1 MIYLFGALGA
11 VLSGVTAVLS
21 GWTGGRLIG
30 FFLLLTLGYT
40 AALLVVYIILL
51 WIICL
56 FIDRRKPQLQ
66 NDPFFRTLL
75 NWTAELLFQAARVQ
89 VKVIGAENLPKGRY
103 LLVGN
108 HLSSFDPIV
117 TAWALRKDRIA
128 FVTKPENMRI
138 PVVGSIIHK
147 CCYLPIDR
155 ENSMNAVKTIQAA
168 VDLIHRDVVSIGIYP
183 EGTRNRGSEPLL
195 PFRSGAFK
203 IATKAGVPV
212 VVAAVSGTDQIRR
225 NFPLRPTV
233 VTVDF
238 CRVID
243 AETVSASKTT
253 ELSEMTRSILLEALH

>member
-1 MIYLFGALGA
+1 MIYLFGAFGA
-11 VLSGVTAVLS
+11 VLSGITAVLA

-117 TAWALRKDRIA
+117 TAWALRKDRVA
-128 FVTKPENMRI
+128 FVTKPENMRL

-183 EGTRNRGSEPLL
+183 EGTRNRSPEPLL

-225 NFPLRPTV
+225 NFPLRSTV
-233 VTVDF
+233 VTVNF

-253 ELSEMTRSILLEALH
+253 ELSEMTRSVLLEALH

>member
-1 MIYLFGALGA
+1 MFYLFVALGA
-11 VLSGVTAVLS
+11 VLSGVIVCLA
-21 GWTGGRLIG
+21 GWTGLRLAG
-30 FFLLLTLGYT
+30 FFLLLTLGCT
-40 AALLVVYIILL
+40 AALLALYILIL
-51 WIICL
+51 WVICL
-56 FIDRRKPQLQ
+56 FIDRRKPQLK
-66 NDPFFRTLL
+66 NDPFFRMLL

-89 VKVIGAENLPKGRY
+89 VTVIGADKLPHGRY

-138 PVVGSIIHK
+138 PIVGSIIHK

-168 VDLIHRDVVSIGIYP
+168 ADLIERDVVSIGIYP
-183 EGTRNRGSEPLL
+183 EGTRNRSAEPLL

-212 VVAAVSGTDQIRR
+212 VVAAVRGTDRIRH
-225 NFPLRPTV
+225 NFPWRPTA

-238 CRVID
+238 HQVID
-243 AETVSASKTT
+243 AETVSTSRTAA
-253 ELSEMTRSILLEALH
+253 LSEMTRNILLDALR